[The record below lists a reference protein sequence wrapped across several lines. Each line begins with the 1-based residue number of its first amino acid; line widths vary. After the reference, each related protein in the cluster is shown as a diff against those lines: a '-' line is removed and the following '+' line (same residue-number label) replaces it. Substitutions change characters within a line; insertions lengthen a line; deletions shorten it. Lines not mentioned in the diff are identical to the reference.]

1 MVFDMAVKLR
11 RRQKIDPSK
20 LTFSPGETKIKYK
33 MDITFLN
40 MLICYIFTKSRII
53 TKANLLSIRKFFDYL
68 DTDIYATNVSLYAR
82 VVFIKKAL
90 ECILSKGTERKDLIL
105 DYCRLENDQETQ
117 NIIDNIDKYGQLS
130 ANEIKMVNKSI
141 SDRLK
146 YAYLIFYKEILRDLF
161 MRVDQNEF
169 ESLNEANDIIKAAL
183 SSFMN
188 DIRKTENNVS
198 TNVFTLRDDIM
209 DMYLSELVKKATD
222 PTLTLQTGIRYLNDM
237 LSPGFAP
244 GRLYLWLGITGG
256 YKSSILLQCA
266 RWIKLYNKITPRR
279 KEPSAT
285 PTVLLISTENSVE
298 ETVIRLFNMCASDKP
313 INEFTPEQAIELMK
327 KTGHMTLKDGDT
339 DIYIAY
345 YANNELDTS
354 DLYSIIEDLEDDN
367 REVVALIF
375 DYIKRIRP
383 AEYAPDER
391 LQLKNVSN
399 ELKTLAIK
407 LDIPVI
413 TAQQINRAGNMAI
426 DAAAGEGKE
435 DLARLLGRANIAVS
449 WDLLE
454 NVDWA
459 AIINIER
466 EKSSQRLYLTIK
478 RIKIRYKDLAKY
490 SYINH
495 PFHEN
500 STIQLED
507 DITLPNPLSKESLS
521 SDMEGFNVP
530 GSVKGSMGVKR
541 PVEYKEYVTKE
552 EDSPFDMTRSIN
564 SKF

>member
-1 MVFDMAVKLR
+1 MAVKMR
-11 RRQKIDPSK
+11 RNTSVFDPTK
-20 LTFSPGETKIKYK
+20 VTFSPGETKIKYK
-33 MDITFLN
+33 MDKNFLN
-40 MLICYIFTKSRII
+40 MIICFIFTKSRAI
-53 TKANLLSIRKFFDYL
+53 TKANLISIRKFFDYL
-68 DTDIYATNVSLYAR
+68 DTDIYATNVALYAR

-105 DYCRLENDQETQ
+105 DYCRMENDKETQ
-117 NIIDNIDKYGQLS
+117 DIIENIDKYEQLS
-130 ANEIKMVNKSI
+130 LNEIKMVNKTI

-146 YAYLIFYKEILRDLF
+146 YAYIIFYKEMISDVF
-161 MRVDQNEF
+161 MRIDQNQF
-169 ESLNEANDIIKAAL
+169 KSLKEVSDITKSIL
-183 SSFMN
+183 SSCLN
-188 DIRKTENNVS
+188 DIRKAENNIS
-198 TNVFTLRDDIM
+198 TNIFTLRDDVM
-209 DMYLSELVKKATD
+209 EMYLTELVKKATD
-222 PTLTLQTGIRYLNDM
+222 PSATYITGIRYLNDM

-266 RWIKLYNKITPRR
+266 RWIKLYNNAKPKR

-313 INEFTPEQAIELMK
+313 INEFTAEQAISMMK
-327 KTGHMTLKDGDT
+327 KEGHMILNDGYT

-367 REVVALIF
+367 REIIALIF

-413 TAQQINRAGNMAI
+413 TANQINRAGNMAI

-466 EKSSQRLYLTIK
+466 EKKSGLLYLTIK

-495 PFHEN
+495 PFEKN
-500 STIQLED
+500 STIQLQD
-507 DITLPNPLSKESLS
+507 DIYLPEPLSKESLS
-521 SDMEGFNVP
+521 SDMEGYI
-530 GSVKGSMGVKR
+530 SASTKGTVNAKKR
-541 PVEYKEYVTKE
+541 PVYDMNHIE
-552 EDSPFDMTRSIN
+552 EMDDPFDLEKSLNTHY
-564 SKF
+564 

>member
-1 MVFDMAVKLR
+1 MAVKLR

-339 DIYIAY
+339 FTNHTKTVGIYY
-345 YANNELDTS
+345 GVT
-354 DLYSIIEDLEDDN
+354 
-367 REVVALIF
+367 
-375 DYIKRIRP
+375 
-383 AEYAPDER
+383 AEADS
-391 LQLKNVSN
+391 KW
-399 ELKTLAIK
+399 TTITH
-407 LDIPVI
+407 IP
-413 TAQQINRAGNMAI
+413 
-426 DAAAGEGKE
+426 
-435 DLARLLGRANIAVS
+435 
-449 WDLLE
+449 
-454 NVDWA
+454 
-459 AIINIER
+459 
-466 EKSSQRLYLTIK
+466 EKPTC
-478 RIKIRYKDLAKY
+478 
-490 SYINH
+490 
-495 PFHEN
+495 E
-500 STIQLED
+500 
-507 DITLPNPLSKESLS
+507 TLPKT
-521 SDMEGFNVP
+521 G
-530 GSVKGSMGVKR
+530 K
-541 PVEYKEYVTKE
+541 
-552 EDSPFDMTRSIN
+552 
-564 SKF
+564 

>member
-1 MVFDMAVKLR
+1 MAVKLR

-285 PTVLLISTENSVE
+285 PTVFLISTENSVE

-367 REVVALIF
+367 REVIALIF

>member
-1 MVFDMAVKLR
+1 MAVKLR

-279 KEPSAT
+279 KEPSVT

-507 DITLPNPLSKESLS
+507 DITSPNPLSKESLS

>member
-1 MVFDMAVKLR
+1 MAVKLR

>member
-1 MVFDMAVKLR
+1 MAVKLR

-266 RWIKLYNKITPRR
+266 RWIKLYNKISPRR

-530 GSVKGSMGVKR
+530 GSVKGSMGIKR
-541 PVEYKEYVTKE
+541 PVEYKEYTTKE
-552 EDSPFDMTRSIN
+552 EDSVFNMANSIN